1 MSNPAPS
8 AAPQQPSPRALADRV
23 FARFVAMYGSQK
35 VGAMWADANH
45 DEVREMW
52 ANAIARY
59 SPQSIAVAI
68 RDLVESGREWPPT
81 LPEFVELCRRGAV
94 SRRAHAPAVALPLP
108 KAAPEIVARAVMDV
122 ADAVS
127 PRRASRAWAHRIIER
142 HRAGESVSIAALQM
156 ARRAIDAPVESG
168 VST

>member
-1 MSNPAPS
+1 MSSQPNPQHLAW
-8 AAPQQPSPRALADRV
+8 ADRLFV
-23 FARFVAMYGSQK
+23 RFSAIWGAQKLGAMFPAESQEDVRAIWAAQLARFEPATIGAALQAMT
-35 VGAMWADANH
+35 DA
-45 DEVREMW
+45 
-52 ANAIARY
+52 
-59 SPQSIAVAI
+59 
-68 RDLVESGREWPPT
+68 GREWPPS
-81 LPEFVELCRRGAV
+81 LSEFTDACRQSAIA
-94 SRRAHAPAVALPLP
+94 RRAHAPAVALPLP
-108 KAAPEIVARAVMDV
+108 KASPEIVARAVMDV